1 MEFITLWAGSTWDLL
16 LETAPWLLLG
26 LLAAG
31 LVDMYL
37 KTEWVAE
44 RLGRKSRHPILLAS
58 ILGVPLPLCSC
69 SVLPTAATLR
79 RNGASR
85 GSTAAFLVST
95 PETGPDSVGITFGL
109 FDPMFAILRPLLA
122 LWSAIVVGMWVDHTD
137 TGEDEVSEA
146 DGKEE
151 HVHEHHCE
159 TQCATELP
167 EKRSVGRMLRF
178 VLGPLWSDLAPSL
191 FVGFLLAGLFSAAL
205 PADTIE
211 RYLPA
216 GILGMLA
223 IGLMGIPLSIC
234 ATASTPLAAA
244 LVDKGLGPGAA
255 LVLLLTGPATNLA
268 TLGVVRGMLGS
279 RGLAAYLGGIF
290 AAALGGGL
298 LVESLYTYLDRPV
311 RRGQAVLEHHHH
323 GPLAQFSAI
332 LIALLFAW
340 FALGWLSKRL
350 AAPSPK

>member
-1 MEFITLWAGSTWDLL
+1 MEFVTLWLYAIWDLV
-16 LETAPWLLLG
+16 LETAPWLLFG
-26 LLAAG
+26 LFAAG
-31 LVDMYL
+31 LVDRYL
-37 KTEWVAE
+37 STAWVAE
-44 RLGRKSRHPILLAS
+44 RLGRKSRHPVLLAS
-58 ILGVPLPLCSC
+58 VLGMPLPLCSC

-85 GSTAAFLVST
+85 GSTAAFLVAT

-109 FDPMFAILRPLLA
+109 FDPVFAIARPVLA
-122 LWSAIVVGMWVDHTD
+122 FWSAIVVGMWVDHTD
-137 TGEDEVSEA
+137 DHEDDPDDNGPEP
-146 DGKEE
+146 EE
-151 HVHEHHCE
+151 HHHCE
-159 TQCATELP
+159 DHG
-167 EKRSVGRMLRF
+167 SVESADSRGLSAMLRF
-178 VLGPLWSDLAPSL
+178 VFGPLWNDLAPSL

-205 PADTIE
+205 PAEAIE
-211 RYLPA
+211 RFLPA

-290 AAALGGGL
+290 SAALAGGL
-298 LVESLYTYLDRPV
+298 LVESLYAYLDRPL
-311 RRGQAVLEHHHH
+311 RRGQALMEHHEH
-323 GPLAQFSAI
+323 GVLAQFSAVFI
-332 LIALLFAW
+332 GLLFVW
-340 FALGWLSKRL
+340 YALQWARKGHSLRS
-350 AAPSPK
+350 

>member
-1 MEFITLWAGSTWDLL
+1 MEFVTLWMHSIWDLV
-16 LETAPWLLLG
+16 LETAPWLLFG

-31 LVDMYL
+31 LVDMFL
-37 KTEWVAE
+37 STVWVAD

-58 ILGVPLPLCSC
+58 VLGMPLPLCSC
-69 SVLPTAATLR
+69 SVLPTASTLR

-109 FDPMFAILRPLLA
+109 FDPVFAIVRPLLA
-122 LWSAIVVGMWVDHTD
+122 FWSAIVVGMWVDHTE
-137 TGEDEVSEA
+137 GPEEEA
-146 DGKEE
+146 PEPE
-151 HVHEHHCE
+151 PHHHCE
-159 TQCATELP
+159 DHCGAAQTKERGLSP
-167 EKRSVGRMLRF
+167 MLRF
-178 VLGPLWSDLAPSL
+178 VLGPLWNDLAPSL
-191 FVGFLLAGLFSAAL
+191 FVGFVLAGLFSAAL
-205 PADTIE
+205 PAEAIE
-211 RYLPA
+211 RFLPG

-290 AAALGGGL
+290 AAALAGGL
-298 LVESLYTYLDRPV
+298 LVESLYAYLDRPL
-311 RRGQAVLEHHHH
+311 RRGQAIMEHHEH
-323 GPLAQFSAI
+323 GVIAQYSAV
-332 LIALLFAW
+332 LVSLLFAW
-340 FALGWLSKRL
+340 YALQWVRKRL
-350 AAPSPK
+350 YSHS

>member
-1 MEFITLWAGSTWDLL
+1 MELLNLWVQATWELV

-31 LVDMYL
+31 LVDMFL
-37 KTEWVAE
+37 STDWVAA
-44 RLGRKSRHPILLAS
+44 RLGRRSRHPILLAS

-79 RNGASR
+79 RNGASK

-95 PETGPDSVGITFGL
+95 PETGPDSIGITFGL
-109 FDPMFAILRPLLA
+109 FDPLFAILRPFMA
-122 LWSAIVVGMWVDHTD
+122 LWSAIVVGMWVDHTEGD
-137 TGEDEVSEA
+137 SEDGAPPPEP
-146 DGKEE
+146 DP
-151 HVHEHHCE
+151 HHHCE
-159 TQCATELP
+159 TGCEEDLP
-167 EKRSVGRMLRF
+167 KKRSVTRMLRF

-191 FVGFLLAGLFSAAL
+191 AVGFALAGLFSAAL
-205 PADTIE
+205 PAETIQ
-211 RYLPA
+211 RFLPA

-268 TLGVVRGMLGS
+268 TLGVVRGMIGS

-298 LVESLYTYLDRPV
+298 VVESLYSYLERPL
-311 RRGQAVLEHHHH
+311 RHGQAVLEHHEH
-323 GPLAQFSAI
+323 GLLAQVSAV
-332 LIALLFAW
+332 LVCSLFAW
-340 FALGWLSKRL
+340 YALGRLLARGNSK
-350 AAPSPK
+350 

>member
-1 MEFITLWAGSTWDLL
+1 MEFLNLWVSATLELV
-16 LETAPWLLLG
+16 LETAPWLLFG

-31 LVDMYL
+31 LVDMFL
-37 KTEWVAE
+37 STEWVAA

-58 ILGVPLPLCSC
+58 LLGAPLPLCSC

-79 RNGASR
+79 RNGASKA
-85 GSTAAFLVST
+85 STAAFLVST
-95 PETGPDSVGITFGL
+95 PETGPDSIGITFGL
-109 FDPMFAILRPLLA
+109 FDPLFAILRPLLA
-122 LWSAIVVGMWVDHTD
+122 LWSAIVVGMWVDHT
-137 TGEDEVSEA
+137 EDETEEETPVPEDHGHHHQHDDDCAEA
-146 DGKEE
+146 
-151 HVHEHHCE
+151 
-159 TQCATELP
+159 LP
-167 EKRSVGRMLRF
+167 EKRSLGRMLRF

-191 FVGFLLAGLFSAAL
+191 AIGFVLAGLFSAAL

-211 RYLPA
+211 RFLPA

-268 TLGVVRGMLGS
+268 TLGVVRGLIGS

-290 AAALGGGL
+290 AAALAGGMV
-298 LVESLYTYLDRPV
+298 VESLYSYLDRPL
-311 RRGQAVLEHHHH
+311 RRGQAVLEHHDH
-323 GPLAQFSAI
+323 GILAQASAV
-332 LIALLFAW
+332 LIGLLFAW
-340 FALGWLSKRL
+340 YALQWVQTRL
-350 AAPSPK
+350 RRV

>member
-1 MEFITLWAGSTWDLL
+1 MEFLKLWVHSIGELV

-31 LVDMYL
+31 LIDMFL
-37 KTEWVAE
+37 STAWVAA

-58 ILGVPLPLCSC
+58 LLGVPLPLCSC

-109 FDPMFAILRPLLA
+109 FDPLFAILRPLLA
-122 LWSAIVVGMWVDHTD
+122 FWSAIVVGMWVDHTEGAD
-137 TGEDEVSEA
+137 EAPIQEVHDHHHGED
-146 DGKEE
+146 DCGDP
-151 HVHEHHCE
+151 
-159 TQCATELP
+159 LP
-167 EKRSVGRMLRF
+167 EKRSLGRMLRF
-178 VLGPLWSDLAPSL
+178 VLGPLWNDLAPSL
-191 FVGFLLAGLFSAAL
+191 AVGFVLAGLFSAAL
-205 PADTIE
+205 PAEAIE
-211 RYLPA
+211 RFLPA
-216 GILGMLA
+216 GLLGMLA
-223 IGLMGIPLSIC
+223 IGLLGIPLSIC

-268 TLGVVRGMLGS
+268 TLGVVRSLIGS

-290 AAALGGGL
+290 AAALAGGL
-298 LVESLYTYLDRPV
+298 VIEALYSYLDRPI
-311 RRGQAVLEHHHH
+311 RQGQAILEEH
-323 GPLAQFSAI
+323 GHGWWAQASAVCVG
-332 LIALLFAW
+332 LLFLW
-340 FALGWLSKRL
+340 FALGRIRARL
-350 AAPSPK
+350 ARS